1 MRWSQ
6 QSQSEKQRRDVLGI
20 MKVQNQNLDINYL
33 SEKAAQLQ
41 LSEMLSQVILE
52 SGLSQEKL
60 EP

>member
-1 MRWSQ
+1 
-6 QSQSEKQRRDVLGI
+6 

-41 LSEMLSQVILE
+41 LSEMLSKVILE